1 MGDFE
6 RSRIRCDDQS
16 AFLNIFDCLF
26 WSNENGF
33 EIFKLGEFLVMIVAR
48 FISKI

>member
-16 AFLNIFDCLF
+16 AFLIYLIVCFGQ
-26 WSNENGF
+26 NENGF